1 MKFSF
6 RTYLMNDLFFLVSPT
21 GWKDREL
28 FYTGIGG
35 SSTKNIAQNWHFSKN
50 SKTKG
55 FRKVNETVKGWSL
68 VLINELS

>member
-28 FYTGIGG
+28 FYTDIGG
-35 SSTKNIAQNWHFSKN
+35 SSTKILLKTNIFQ
-50 SKTKG
+50 
-55 FRKVNETVKGWSL
+55 
-68 VLINELS
+68 EL

>member
-6 RTYLMNDLFFLVSPT
+6 RTYLMNDLFFLGSPT

-35 SSTKNIAQNWHFSKN
+35 SSTKNIAQN
-50 SKTKG
+50 
-55 FRKVNETVKGWSL
+55 
-68 VLINELS
+68 

>member
-6 RTYLMNDLFFLVSPT
+6 VDEWSALFSFT
-21 GWKDREL
+21 NRIKDREL

-55 FRKVNETVKGWSL
+55 FRKVNETVKGRCL